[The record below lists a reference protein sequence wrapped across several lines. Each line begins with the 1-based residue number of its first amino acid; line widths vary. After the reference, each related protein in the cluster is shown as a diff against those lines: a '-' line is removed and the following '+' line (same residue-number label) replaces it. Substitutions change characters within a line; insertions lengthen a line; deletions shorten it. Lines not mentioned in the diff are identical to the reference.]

1 MKLKGEDLSSGL
13 VEWVKSEI
21 KETPKQIYDLGKFFF
36 TISVATVAALAA
48 LKKVNTN
55 ATFDL
60 PLSIALIALL
70 LSMLVAL
77 DLARPR
83 AVLLAAG
90 ADLLNEYT
98 EQVERATK
106 RGTYWL
112 VIWLVGTVIGGYSVI
127 L

>member
-112 VIWLVGTVIGGYSVI
+112 VLWLVGTVIGGYSVI